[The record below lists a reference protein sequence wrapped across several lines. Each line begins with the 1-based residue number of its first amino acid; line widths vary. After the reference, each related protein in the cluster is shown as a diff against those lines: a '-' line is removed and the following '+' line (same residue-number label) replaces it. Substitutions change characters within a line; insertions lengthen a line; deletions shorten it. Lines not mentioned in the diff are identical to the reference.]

1 MLEVEAKAVFDPS
14 LHAVRF
20 NGWNGINV
28 RLKGTNRL
36 TIASHVG
43 VIYVAEKS
51 QNRGAVLVQ
60 SRTQFQLNVFG
71 ACASKIEVE
80 LWTVGHLRHQHFA
93 EAECP
98 VCVLIFG
105 DCAKG
110 IAASVG

>member
-28 RLKGTNRL
+28 GLKSMNRL

-43 VIYVAEKS
+43 VVHVAEKP
-51 QNRGAVLVQ
+51 QNPGTVFVQ

-80 LWTVGHLRHQHFA
+80 LWTVGRLGHQQFA